1 MLQLTKS
8 EFKEKTRLFLRKGVI
23 PYDYLTDFSK
33 FAEKSF
39 PLKET
44 LYSKLSDCDVEDKNY
59 EHAQRVENL
68 GDNHDVYLRSDR
80 LLFADVFGI
89 SRLLVW
95 PGMQL

>member
-1 MLQLTKS
+1 M
-8 EFKEKTRLFLRKGVI
+8 I
-23 PYDYLTDFSK
+23 PYDCLTDFSK
-33 FAEKSF
+33 FAERSF

-44 LYSKLSDCDVEDKNY
+44 LYSKLSDCDVKDKNY

-95 PGMQL
+95 PGIQL